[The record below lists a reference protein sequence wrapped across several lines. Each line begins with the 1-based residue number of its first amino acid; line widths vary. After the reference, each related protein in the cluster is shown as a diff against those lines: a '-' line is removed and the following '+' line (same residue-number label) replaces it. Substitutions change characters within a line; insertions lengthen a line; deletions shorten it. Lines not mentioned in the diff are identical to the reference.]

1 MKKKIAII
9 TSGYFPLPPTKGGAV
24 EALVNELISE
34 NEEFGSINLTI
45 YSIYDQEAFNESKN
59 IKNTNFSYISAP
71 TIIKLGDK
79 IIYFVAKDVLKKK
92 KNLSY
97 RYILQRLFFIRKVG
111 DKIASTNYDC
121 VVIENHPTLLGIF
134 KRHNNIEKYKNKICY
149 HAHNEITN
157 DFGNKDILKNVSK
170 FICVSNYI
178 SEKIRNYLSIPD
190 NSRQFVVL
198 KNRVDETRFR
208 NISDEEIDI
217 FKSRYGIDK
226 NTLVFTFT
234 GRLNK
239 EKGIRELLLAFE
251 KANIN
256 NSKLLI
262 VGSYYFGSGMTSEY
276 ENELHKIADSL
287 HDKVIFTGN
296 ISYDQMPIVYAA
308 SDIMVLPSIWNDPA
322 PLTIIESLTAGKP
335 LITTNK
341 GGIPEYANSENS
353 IMLDVDDHFVDNL
366 SKAIKK
372 LSVDKEMREKLKA
385 AATADSKN
393 WREEDFYT
401 EFMSIVTNLEDARKN

>member
-1 MKKKIAII
+1 MNKRVAII

-24 EALVNELISE
+24 EALVNEIISE
-34 NEEFGSINLTI
+34 NERFNSINLTI

-59 IKNTNFSYISAP
+59 IKNTIFSFVSTP
-71 TIIKLGDK
+71 SIIKFGDK
-79 IIYFVAKDVLKKK
+79 IIYFLAKNVLRKK

-111 DKIASTNYDC
+111 DRIADADYDC
-121 VVIENHPTLLGIF
+121 IVIENHPTLLGIF

-149 HAHNEITN
+149 HAHNEMTN
-157 DFGNKDILKNVSK
+157 DFGNTDILKNVSK

-178 SEKIRNYLSIPD
+178 SEKIRNHLSLPN

-217 FKSRYGIDK
+217 FRSRYGIDK

-276 ENELHKIADSL
+276 EKELYKIAKRL
-287 HDKVIFTGN
+287 QDKVIFTGN

-308 SDIMVLPSIWNDPA
+308 SNVMVLPSIWNDPA
-322 PLTIIESLTAGKP
+322 PLTIIESLTVGKT

-366 SKAIKK
+366 ANAIKELSINKK
-372 LSVDKEMREKLKA
+372 LRKNLEVA
-385 AATADSKN
+385 ANEDSKN
-393 WREEDFYT
+393 WREEDFYK
-401 EFMSIVTNLEDARKN
+401 EFVGIVTNLENE